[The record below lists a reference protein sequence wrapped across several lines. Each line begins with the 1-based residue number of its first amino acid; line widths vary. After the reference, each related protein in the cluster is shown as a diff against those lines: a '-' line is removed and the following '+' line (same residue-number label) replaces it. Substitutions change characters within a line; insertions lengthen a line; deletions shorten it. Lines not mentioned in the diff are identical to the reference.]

1 MKTVNEFNII
11 TAEHKFANA
20 LVKANSLITKTLE
33 TIMELYSKTGRI
45 SADMQE
51 YLAENI
57 TREMRKTAEAC
68 NQAKAVLEAII
79 NNENGDASAEE
90 IAMASDRL
98 DYLKEEVTALKARLQ
113 KILDMATA

>member
-1 MKTVNEFNII
+1 MKTVNEFNI
-11 TAEHKFANA
+11 TVAEHKFANA
-20 LVKANSLITKTLE
+20 IAKANSITKTLE
-33 TIMELYSKTGRI
+33 FYSKTGRI

-68 NQAKAVLEAII
+68 NQAKGVFEGVI
-79 NNENGDASAEE
+79 NNENGDATVEE

-98 DYLKEEVTALKARLQ
+98 DYLKEEVRSLQARL
-113 KILDMATA
+113 KNILAMFVMA